1 MRHPAALFAGAERGR
16 KLKMLGKAGIFVIVG
31 LAMQG
36 CNRPAAGGSQDGATV
51 YAAVCATCHGDKGHP
66 SASMAAQ
73 LGVRDLTEPAFRAR
87 VTVALVEAQVRKGSA
102 NKLMPAFAGA
112 LTDAQIAAVSA
123 WVVAGIHEAPGPV
136 AR

>member
-1 MRHPAALFAGAERGR
+1 
-16 KLKMLGKAGIFVIVG
+16 MLGKAGFFVAAG
-31 LAMQG
+31 LSLAG

-51 YAAVCATCHGDKGHP
+51 YASVCATCHGDQGHP

-73 LGVRDLTEPAFRAR
+73 LGVRDLTDPAFRAR

-112 LTDAQIAAVSA
+112 LTDAQIAAVAA
-123 WVVAGIHEAPGPV
+123 WVVAGIQATPVPV
-136 AR
+136 AK

>member
-1 MRHPAALFAGAERGR
+1 
-16 KLKMLGKAGIFVIVG
+16 MLGKAGFFFAAG
-31 LAMQG
+31 LSLAG

-51 YAAVCATCHGDKGHP
+51 YASVCATCHGDQGHP

-73 LGVRDLTEPAFRAR
+73 LGVRDLTDPAFRAR

-112 LTDAQIAAVSA
+112 LTDAQIAAVAA
-123 WVVAGIHEAPGPV
+123 WVVAGIQAAPVPV
-136 AR
+136 AK